1 MLSGAWVPVSKNVK
15 FGIKC
20 ENTFDIGNELY
31 ELRPALDFRSW
42 LLSPNNWNGSNAN
55 VFNVNGSSNPGH
67 LYYQNAGTPCAV
79 RPVISLKGDII
90 YKSGDGSADSPY
102 EIVTN

>member
-1 MLSGAWVPVSKNVK
+1 MSKNVK

-31 ELRPALDFRSW
+31 ELRPTLDFRSW

-55 VFNVNGSSNPGH
+55 G
-67 LYYQNAGTPCAV
+67 V
-79 RPVISLKGDII
+79 RPAISLGFKLEM
-90 YKSGDGSADSPY
+90 YCKNYFVKSLNLKEKS
-102 EIVTN
+102 

>member
-1 MLSGAWVPVSKNVK
+1 MSKNVK

-55 VFNVNGSSNPGH
+55 VFNVNGSSNPGN
-67 LYYQNAGTPCAV
+67 LNNNNVNNTNGV
-79 RPVISLKGDII
+79 RPTISLKSCVK
-90 YKSGDGSADSPY
+90 YASGDGSASDPY
-102 EIVTN
+102 TIKETETGC

>member
-1 MLSGAWVPVSKNVK
+1 MSKNVK

-20 ENTFDIGNELY
+20 DYTFDIGNELY

-55 VFNVNGSSNPGH
+55 VFNVNGSSNPGN
-67 LYYQNAGTPCAV
+67 LNNTNVNNTNGV
-79 RPVISLKGDII
+79 RPAISLEFKLEMYCKNYFVNEFKFKRKVITNV
-90 YKSGDGSADSPY
+90 
-102 EIVTN
+102 IVD

>member
-1 MLSGAWVPVSKNVK
+1 MSVSSWN
-15 FGIKC
+15 FNLGIKC

-55 VFNVNGSSNPGH
+55 AFNVNGSSNPGN
-67 LYYQNAGTPCAV
+67 LNNNNVNNTNGV
-79 RPVISLKGDII
+79 RPAISLEFKLEM
-90 YKSGDGSADSPY
+90 YCKNYFVRSLNLKEKS
-102 EIVTN
+102 